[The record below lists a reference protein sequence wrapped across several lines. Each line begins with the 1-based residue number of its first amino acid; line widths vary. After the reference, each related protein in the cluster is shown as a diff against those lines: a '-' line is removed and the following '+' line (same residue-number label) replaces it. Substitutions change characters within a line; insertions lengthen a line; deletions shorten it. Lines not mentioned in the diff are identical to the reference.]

1 MLTNAIKILGIYF
14 SYSKKLKNEK
24 NFLDHVTKL
33 QKVINIW
40 KMRNLSLLG
49 KITIFKTLA
58 HSKIIHL
65 ALVTNVP
72 TATIELL
79 SKIQKEFLWG
89 KNKSKIK
96 HDTLCNDYENGG
108 LKSVDIFSKIVS
120 LQCSW
125 IRRLY
130 DENFHPWKV
139 IPLYLIEMHFG
150 KNFKFHPNLDLKD
163 FSLKIFPKYYQEII
177 YRWSKYLSSPPFLPS
192 SIASQFLWLN
202 KDIQIDNKCVIFSN
216 FSKNGINF
224 VGQLFDSDGKLHC
237 WEFLKEKYLLSQ
249 NMKFKWFQLT
259 HALPRE
265 WKKAISMHDGRLE
278 NLLILDHHLIKKNQ
292 ILCLTKLN
300 SNEL

>member
-1 MLTNAIKILGIYF
+1 MSQFSVLKINKSKCEVAGIGVMKGVKVALCGVECVNLLTNAIKILGIYF
-14 SYSKKLKNEK
+14 SYNKKLENEK
-24 NFLDHVTKL
+24 KFLDHITKL

-40 KMRNLSLLG
+40 KMRNLLLLG

-58 HSKIIHL
+58 LSKIIHL
-65 ALVTNVP
+65 ALVTNKP
-72 TATIELL
+72 TVTIELL

-89 KNKSKIK
+89 ENKSKVK

-120 LQCSW
+120 IQCSC

-139 IPLYLIEMHFG
+139 IPLYLIEMHSG
-150 KNFKFHPNLDLKD
+150 KNFKFHPNLDLRN
-163 FSLKIFPKYYQEII
+163 FFLKIFPKYYQEII
-177 YRWSKYLSSPPFLPS
+177 YRCSKHLSSPPCLPS
-192 SIASQFLWLN
+192 SIACQFLWLN

-216 FSKNGINF
+216 FSNNRINF

-249 NMKFKWFQLT
+249 NMKFK
-259 HALPRE
+259 
-265 WKKAISMHDGRLE
+265 
-278 NLLILDHHLIKKNQ
+278 
-292 ILCLTKLN
+292 
-300 SNEL
+300 